1 MRNRQIDELPTALLT
16 GAKVPSDGDR
26 LVSSQRARE
35 QADEV
40 ALVMVKVSRAA
51 HESSPPRMADDK
63 TLIPRAI
70 RAFTVPRGTSSC
82 SAISRW
88 LRPPK

>member
-1 MRNRQIDELPTALLT
+1 MSDRQIDELPTALRT

-26 LVSSQRARE
+26 LVSPQRARE

-40 ALVMVKVSRAA
+40 TLVMVKVSWAA
-51 HESSPPRMADDK
+51 HVSSPPRMANAK